1 MVIAYPILYSKY
13 EIHSRKGLPLLYF
26 KMNKTLYG
34 LPKIAIMVCKNLR
47 GELESIGFEINPYAH
62 CVACKNIN
70 LTHMT
75 ITCHVDDLKV
85 VDTVESRDI
94 KAKNLKQEE
103 RKRKQKE

>member
-1 MVIAYPILYSKY
+1 MYVNMYKV
-13 EIHSRKGLPLLYF
+13 
-26 KMNKTLYG
+26 LYG
-34 LPKIAIMVCKNLR
+34 PLKSALLFYNKLR

-103 RKRKQKE
+103 RKRKQKELSTGNLSR